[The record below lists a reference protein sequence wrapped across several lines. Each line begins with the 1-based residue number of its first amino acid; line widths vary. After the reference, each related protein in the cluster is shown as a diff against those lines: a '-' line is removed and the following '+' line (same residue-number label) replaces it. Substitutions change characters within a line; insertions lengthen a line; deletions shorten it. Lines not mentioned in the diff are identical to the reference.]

1 MRSFRISRTSED
13 NDPTGGATRP
23 WGTSLLRYLPGR
35 AHRASGFDPIGVH
48 THDEPRGQTAVEFA
62 LIFPIFILLI
72 VGLIEFAFAF
82 NALLSVN
89 FASRDAALLAAESGA
104 NTGSDCVILNSIDS
118 DVQLPASRI
127 RISEVRIYWADDQGA
142 ELGANVYSRTGATTC
157 TMPDLSTISVPYTLQ
172 SGSYPVNERC
182 SVLSG
187 CPEDPGHDKLDNI
200 GVSITYSYRWITPM
214 AKIITFGGP
223 GFTLTHANVM
233 RIEPVL

>member
-1 MRSFRISRTSED
+1 M
-13 NDPTGGATRP
+13 
-23 WGTSLLRYLPGR
+23 
-35 AHRASGFDPIGVH
+35 GVR

-104 NTGSDCVILNSIDS
+104 NTGSDCVILDSIDD
-118 DVQLPASRI
+118 DVQLPASRV
-127 RISEVRIYWADDQGA
+127 RISQVRIFWADEQGA
-142 ELGANVYSRTGATTC
+142 ELAANVYSRTGATIC
-157 TMPDLSTISVPYTLQ
+157 TMPDLTTVSVPYTLQ

-182 SVLSG
+182 SVIAG
-187 CPEDPGHDKLDNI
+187 CPEDPGHTKLDNI
-200 GVSITYSYRWITPM
+200 GVAITYAYTWITPL
-214 AKIITFGGP
+214 AKIITFGGA